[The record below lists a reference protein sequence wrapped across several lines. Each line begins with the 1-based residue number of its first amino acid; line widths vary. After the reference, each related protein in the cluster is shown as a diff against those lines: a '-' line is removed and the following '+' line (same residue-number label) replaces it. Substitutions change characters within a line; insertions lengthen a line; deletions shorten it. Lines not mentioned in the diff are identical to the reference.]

1 MNKQCTWFLG
11 TIDRVSEDDV
21 AITESIDAQAEQ
33 DHAVEA
39 IMKELNN
46 ENDVNTEPHVQ
57 MIDRGDEDDGIRII
71 EIDEL
76 IQSRVESLKVP
87 DMLPKEENDPRI
99 TVITFDV
106 KERLQVICCLDFTE
120 VGCVFACLEYL
131 KKLS

>member
-1 MNKQCTWFLG
+1 MIQ

-46 ENDVNTEPHVQ
+46 ENEVNTEPHVQ
-57 MIDRGDEDDGIRII
+57 MIDRGDEDDGVRII

-87 DMLPKEENDPRI
+87 DMLPEEENDP
-99 TVITFDV
+99 
-106 KERLQVICCLDFTE
+106 
-120 VGCVFACLEYL
+120 
-131 KKLS
+131 